1 MKLHFLTSLLLVTVF
16 AGAEGTKPLPVPEN
30 FDRNAFLFGKAID
43 GKIYHS
49 PRPSARFCEDL
60 LANGT
65 TEDIALVEK
74 IIPAVLK
81 AQITDPESPYYGAF
95 KWELEMEAVEDL
107 NAVQFLLF
115 SLIPILLQHEEKLSD
130 SLVADVRESI
140 RMGLFNIA
148 QVDVNFEYTN
158 IVSKDITNTILGGEL
173 LDDPVIARRGYGK
186 LERWMEFTDR
196 SGGAYEFNSL
206 PYTAVTLD
214 VLHVLQT
221 HTRSESARVNA
232 KLLLARFALS
242 AGLHI
247 HTPTGRWAGP
257 HSRAYHGSVTGN
269 SGGYR
274 IDRQELDSYKRW
286 LETGALPSWLGT
298 LTQDEVLPDWILETT
313 GIDRGVGQ
321 STYKTKDY
329 AFGVA
334 TRDAANQAIRYI
346 AWQSN
351 VFTLHYTRPQMELP
365 GSLYTRYILDD
376 HWLGDF
382 SPGEGRGAYGL
393 IPDDGHFQGVQDRE
407 RAIALYCPTGLGGI
421 EYHSSAKAV
430 VALPRWN
437 HRADEVW
444 IGDKKVQKL
453 PATIEP
459 RSTVVIASGDVLL
472 AVKPLKLTQLSEN
485 APMRV
490 KLMDDETLVLEM
502 YNYDGPRKIFW
513 ELAHPSAFFKGH
525 PRCGFYAEVA
535 SRNAYPSG
543 ADFARKVDQGT
554 LTDLA
559 DPPATFDGTNDRKW
573 QVEYRRDGRQLG
585 IEVDLYDWFQ
595 PSKRWTQEG
604 ELGWPMLQSARAL
617 QSRSGKI
624 EIDGVKLTTKS
635 GEPAWLYVSPDRE
648 TIAAAYHGPDLS
660 SLELDLPEGGV
671 RIERLKKGLVVWQK
685 EGVTVDTIGMVGN
698 PEIRGNQ
705 LTDTN

>member
-1 MKLHFLTSLLLVTVF
+1 MARFHFLAPIFLITAIAAQTS
-16 AGAEGTKPLPVPEN
+16 KSPLPIPDN
-30 FDRNAFLFGKAID
+30 FDFEAYLFGKEIE

-65 TEDIALVEK
+65 AEDIALVEK
-74 IIPAVLK
+74 IIPAVLT
-81 AQITDPESPYYGAF
+81 AQIADPDSPYYGAF

-107 NAVQFLLF
+107 NAVEFLLF
-115 SLIPILLQHEEKLSD
+115 SLIPIILQHEDKLSD
-130 SLVADVRESI
+130 SLVADIRESI

-148 QVDVNFEYTN
+148 SVDVNFEYTN

-173 LDDPVIARRGYGK
+173 LNDPEMAQRGYDK

-221 HTRSESARVNA
+221 HTRNESARVNA
-232 KLLLARFALS
+232 KILLARFALS

-274 IDRQELDSYKRW
+274 IDRQELESYNRW
-286 LETGALPSWLGT
+286 LATSALPNWLGALVE
-298 LTQDEVLPDWILETT
+298 DETLPDWILETT
-313 GIDRGVGQ
+313 DIDRGIGQ
-321 STYKTKDY
+321 STYKTDQY
-329 AFGVA
+329 ALGVA
-334 TRDAANQAIRYI
+334 TRDASNQAIRYI

-351 VFTLHYTRPQMELP
+351 VFTLHYTRPQERLP

-430 VALPRWN
+430 VALPRWKSGL
-437 HRADEVW
+437 DEIW
-444 IGDKKVQKL
+444 IGEKRVEQL
-453 PATIEP
+453 PAPVEP
-459 RSTVVIASGDVLL
+459 GETVAIASGDALI
-472 AVKPLKLTQLSEN
+472 AIKPLKLTQLSED
-485 APMRV
+485 APMRI
-490 KLMDDETLVLEM
+490 KLMEDNTLVMEM
-502 YNYDGPRKIFW
+502 YNYQGPRKIFW
-513 ELAHPSAFFKGH
+513 ELAHPSAFFKGQ
-525 PRCGFYAEVA
+525 PQCGFYAEIA
-535 SRNAYPSG
+535 DRESYENG
-543 ADFARKVDQGT
+543 AAFARKVDQGT
-554 LTDLA
+554 LIDIA
-559 DPPATFDGTNDRKW
+559 DPRATFNGENSRKWKVEYERDDRK
-573 QVEYRRDGRQLG
+573 LG
-585 IEVDLYDWFQ
+585 IEVDLYDWFH
-595 PSKRWTQEG
+595 PAKRWTHEG
-604 ELGWPMLQSARAL
+604 ELGWPMLQSSRTL
-617 QSRSGKI
+617 QSRSGRI
-624 EIDGVKLTTKS
+624 EIDGVRLTTIS
-635 GEPAWLYVSPDRE
+635 GEAAWLYVSPNQE
-648 TIAAAYHGPDLS
+648 VVAAAYHGPTPSPLN
-660 SLELDLPEGGV
+660 LDLPNGSV
-671 RIERLKKGLVVWQK
+671 RMERLAKGIVVWQK
-685 EGVTVDTIGMVGN
+685 EGVSVDAIDLTGT
-698 PEIRGNQ
+698 PEIMGNVLQ
-705 LTDTN
+705 